1 MNFDHLIMNPTWKE
15 REPAIK
21 ALVPDL
27 LRDLILL
34 EEKHPVTIRVFF
46 CEGVMAVA
54 RYLRETTKAMEP
66 GATHHVFKILAKHAK
81 YGDRGR
87 LEASEKGERMD
98 IYFEDTME
106 RIEVKTLVMATLKTI
121 HRTVVAS
128 FTGEP
133 VNHVWI
139 FYFSKFKENA
149 SPRPP
154 CQYLLVWIDI
164 NSLDIDFSR
173 VGKQVIA
180 MVQKTKQKVAKKLG
194 VPGEILVPVE
204 NIIKVEDLERELKE
218 KDKILKEKNKIIE
231 AKEKEIAELKR
242 QLGSA

>member
-1 MNFDHLIMNPTWKE
+1 MILTWKD

-27 LRDLILL
+27 LRDLIWL
-34 EEKHPVTIRVFF
+34 EEKHPVSIRMFY

-54 RYLRETTKAMEP
+54 RYLRETTKALEP
-66 GATHHVFKILAKHAK
+66 GAAHHVFKILAMHAR
-81 YGDRGR
+81 YGDKGR
-87 LEASEKGERMD
+87 LEVPDKGERMD

-121 HRTVVAS
+121 RRTLLAS
-128 FTGEP
+128 FASGP
-133 VNHVWI
+133 VNRTWI
-139 FYFSKFKENA
+139 FYFYKFKGNA

-164 NSLDIDFSR
+164 DSLDIDYSR
-173 VGKQVIA
+173 VTRQVIA
-180 MVQKTKQKVAKKLG
+180 MVQKTKQNVAKKLG

-218 KDKILKEKNKIIE
+218 KERIIADL
-231 AKEKEIAELKR
+231 AKENADLKKR
-242 QLGSA
+242 LGLRS